1 MGRRA
6 KDGADVSATGVTRI
20 DCSKCGVV
28 EVTRWPTNERETYDL
43 IQKHIRDHDER
54 RTKQNPLP
62 Y

>member
-6 KDGADVSATGVTRI
+6 KDGADVHAVSVTRI
-20 DCSKCGVV
+20 DCSQCGVV
-28 EVTRWPTNERETYDL
+28 EVTRWPTSERETYEL